1 MSQLPS
7 TTIATMVI
15 MAARFCRMRMR
26 SSAASSAR
34 DRLASGTAIL
44 SAGGGA
50 TGRNDLS
57 RERAALKD
65 MMFMANRLAA
75 LVV

>member
-1 MSQLPS
+1 MSQLPN
-7 TTIATMVI
+7 TTMVAMAT
-15 MAARFCRMRMR
+15 MAARFCRMRKR

-34 DRLASGTAIL
+34 DRLASGTATL
-44 SAGGGA
+44 NTGGGA
-50 TGRNDLS
+50 TGRNDRS
-57 RERAALKD
+57 RYRAALKD